1 MARPPF
7 IDAYVLRMAMIGYAQ
22 EQAKIEAQIAEIR
35 AQLGNRSLAV
45 TDGVA
50 PKKRKMSAA
59 AKKRISE
66 ATRKRWQAFRAAK
79 AEAQKP
85 AEKPKRKMSAARR
98 AALIANLKKAR
109 AAKAKKA
116 A

>member
-7 IDAYVLRMAMIGYAQ
+7 IDANVLRMALIGYAQ
-22 EQAKIEAQIAEIR
+22 EQTKIEAQIAEIR
-35 AQLGNRSLAV
+35 AQLGNRSLTV

-50 PKKRKMSAA
+50 PMKRKMSAA
-59 AKKRISE
+59 ARKRISE

-85 AEKPKRKMSAARR
+85 VEKPKRKMSAARR